1 MKNQELVLHLDQEL
15 ASQLGQ
21 EQVLLMESELVLLSV
36 PDYSTEPALQMEQDS
51 ATEQELV
58 LRYLQV
64 AV

>member
-58 LRYLQV
+58 LQYLQV